1 MGGEWLGGEWLW
13 GGGMTCIPPGPCCIK
28 RSANLVLAEMLQAR
42 QQRGCV
48 CCIKV
53 SQIASPYAGL
63 ADLRSP
69 FLGTK

>member
-1 MGGEWLGGEWLW
+1 MGGNGWGGMVMGG

-28 RSANLVLAEMLQAR
+28 RSANLELAEMLRAR

-69 FLGTK
+69 